1 MLLDDI
7 QGPNK
12 SQHSS
17 FSLQSIALMIVYN
30 LETPAE
36 VSPDDYYY
44 EYEYEYV
51 EVPARDKQPAKGRT
65 TIFGSYKGHW
75 AVYTCPQS
83 FITILSCSLD

>member
-1 MLLDDI
+1 
-7 QGPNK
+7 
-12 SQHSS
+12 
-17 FSLQSIALMIVYN
+17 MIVYN

-83 FITILSCSLD
+83 FITKFSCSLD